1 MAYVLGSIRF
11 STAINIP
18 HFSVRLLCTWA

>member
-1 MAYVLGSIRF
+1 VLESIRC

-18 HFSVRLLCTWA
+18 HFSFRLFYTWA